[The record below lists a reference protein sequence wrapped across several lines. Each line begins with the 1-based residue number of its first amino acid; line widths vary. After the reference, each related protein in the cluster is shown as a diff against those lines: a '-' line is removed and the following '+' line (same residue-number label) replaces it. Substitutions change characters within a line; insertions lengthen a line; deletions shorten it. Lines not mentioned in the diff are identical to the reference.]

1 MQDQSNANTD
11 TPRSG
16 RRRPRHKKLWATLAF
31 VLLGLGVTLFLTL
44 TILTHRAS
52 GILRSRII
60 NTLSTRFDGRVE
72 LPSLEVSAWRGFEVE
87 GKGLKVWTDKL
98 PQKEPL
104 FAVDSFQFHTMW
116 WNLLRSPMHVG
127 TVQIR
132 GLAIH
137 VPPKQQRGSI
147 PSFTPP
153 GERGKKNKIEIVV
166 DHLEVDQARLV
177 FGNNKPG
184 KDPMVFLIHSLSM
197 QSVGRGRPMHF
208 HAILVNPKPIGNID
222 SAGSF
227 GPFNV
232 NDLGSTPVSGDYTF
246 SHADLNSIHGIGG
259 MLSSTGKYA
268 GELDRIV
275 VDGKTDTPNFSLDV
289 SGHQVP
295 LKTTFHAIVDGTNGD
310 TYLQPVDAWL
320 NKSHIVARGS
330 VQDIKGKGHL
340 IRLQVMV
347 GPQADI
353 GDMLNLAMK
362 MRPPLMH
369 GRLNLATTLVIPPG
383 SQRVAEKMEL
393 KGSFLIKNAT
403 FPDASTQKVVDELS
417 LRGSGK
423 PKEASQ
429 AAKNGVKIAS
439 DMRGDFSLANGK
451 LTVPSLDYQVPGAH
465 ISMHG
470 LYTMD
475 GNDFNFAGH
484 VRLQAKISDMVSGW
498 WKKLLLMPVDP
509 IFAGHGVGTD
519 LPIKV
524 SGDKH
529 STHVGLDIGGHT
541 IGP

>member
-1 MQDQSNANTD
+1 MQSGAEDSKTGTA
-11 TPRSG
+11 RHG
-16 RRRPRHKKLWATLAF
+16 RRKLWTTLAF
-31 VLLGLGVTLFLTL
+31 VILGLGVTLFLTL
-44 TILTHRAS
+44 TILAHRAS
-52 GILRSRII
+52 GILRNRVI

-72 LPSLEVSAWRGFEVE
+72 LPYFEVSAWHGFEVE
-87 GKGLKVWTDKL
+87 GKGLKIWTDKL
-98 PQKEPL
+98 PQKQPL
-104 FAVDSFQFHTMW
+104 FAVDSFHFHTMW

-127 TVQIR
+127 NVQIS
-132 GLAIH
+132 GLAINL
-137 VPPKQQRGSI
+137 PPKQQRGDI

-153 GERGKKNKIEIVV
+153 GEQGKKQKIEIIV
-166 DHLEVDQARLV
+166 DQLTVDQARLV

-197 QSVGRGRPMHF
+197 QSVGRGQPMRF

-222 SAGSF
+222 STGSF
-227 GPFNV
+227 GPLNAD
-232 NDLGSTPVSGDYTF
+232 DLGSTPVSGDYTF
-246 SHADLNSIHGIGG
+246 SHADLNPIKGIGG
-259 MLSSTGKYA
+259 MLSSTGRYK

-289 SGHQVP
+289 SGHEVP
-295 LKTTFHAIVDGTNGD
+295 LRTTFHAIVDGTNGD

-330 VQDIKGKGHL
+330 VQIIKGKGHL
-340 IRLQVMV
+340 IRLQVKV
-347 GPQADI
+347 GPDADI
-353 GDMLNLAMK
+353 ADMLNLAMK

-369 GRLNLATTLVIPPG
+369 GQLNLTTTLVIPPG
-383 SQRVAEKMEL
+383 KQRVAEKMQL
-393 KGSFLIKNAT
+393 KGSFLIKDAT
-403 FPDASTQKVVDELS
+403 FPDPSTQKVVDELS

-423 PKEASQ
+423 PKEASK
-429 AAKNGVKIAS
+429 AAKSGVKIAS
-439 DMRGDFSLANGK
+439 DMRGDFSLENGK
-451 LTVPSLDYQVPGAH
+451 LTVPGLDYQVPGAD
-465 ISMHG
+465 IRMHG
-470 LYTMD
+470 LYTMH

-484 VRLQAKISDMVSGW
+484 VRLQAKISGMVSGW

-529 STHVGLDIGGHT
+529 STHVGLDIAGHT